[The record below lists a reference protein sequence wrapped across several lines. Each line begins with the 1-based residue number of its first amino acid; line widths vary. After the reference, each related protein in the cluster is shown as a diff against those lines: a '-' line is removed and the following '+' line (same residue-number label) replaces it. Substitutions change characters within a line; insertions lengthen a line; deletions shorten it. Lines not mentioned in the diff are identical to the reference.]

1 MDMCKDVENEVRCM
15 RKWIREM
22 EDSLKKM
29 ELSVGDG
36 WSLKEMEEKEKKNMV
51 VKSEVEQNGKIV

>member
-51 VKSEVEQNGKIV
+51 VKSEVE